1 VLRDRLAIIGGV
13 LLAVSLS
20 RYAWA
25 GDDIVGPL
33 RESIAAAPLIV
44 EGYAER
50 PYTSWDGADRASIRT
65 YTPLRITRVLK
76 GKLEASRIILRQPGG
91 DVGGTNA
98 VAAGAEFS
106 EGEQAIVFVGRQ
118 DPGDSSYDVR
128 SGPRG
133 KFVVLYDESG
143 RAVLEVRLGADASAY
158 TSREKAPGVLLA
170 RVPVELFEQLAMGGE
185 FESVAEFERTR
196 SSQSGASPPPPPN
209 NVTQTAWV
217 GSRSSGSSTVNRGLW
232 IAAAAL
238 AVLGLAW
245 LARQRLR

>member
-1 VLRDRLAIIGGV
+1 LAIIGGV

-20 RYAWA
+20 RCAWA

-50 PYTSWDGADRASIRT
+50 PYTSWDGTDRASIRT

-76 GKLEASRIILRQPGG
+76 GKLEASRIILRQAGG
-91 DVGGTNA
+91 DVGGTTA

-106 EGEQAIVFVGRQ
+106 EGEESIVFVGSQ
-118 DPGDSSYDVR
+118 DAGDGSYDVM
-128 SGPRG
+128 SGARG
-133 KFVVLYDESG
+133 KFVILHDESG

-158 TSREKAPGVLLA
+158 TSRERAPGILLA
-170 RVPVELFEQLAMGGE
+170 RVPVELFEQLAMGGQ
-185 FESVAEFERTR
+185 FDSVAEFERI
-196 SSQSGASPPPPPN
+196 QS
-209 NVTQTAWV
+209 TQ
-217 GSRSSGSSTVNRGLW
+217 SGSSPAPSLNNATQAALVGRRTSGIPILSWGLW
-232 IAAAAL
+232 IAAAVI
-238 AVLGLAW
+238 AVLGIAW